1 MWWKVLCCICKITLY
16 SEETILQN
24 WLADLCNTNIFYFF
38 QDIEK
43 LTETKQKYQ
52 RLVQEYDKYV
62 FLFFIIV
69 LHFVRKENVQVTPQ
83 LAKWL

>member
-1 MWWKVLCCICKITLY
+1 M
-16 SEETILQN
+16 ILQN